1 MKQAYE
7 EYYEP
12 HIGGTLPAFREIE
25 VLPKYKEVTELGHT
39 MRYQLVQRKVFFG
52 LINKTYWV
60 NENNLKWYDAPTV
73 VYYDDYECEG

>member
-12 HIGGTLPAFREIE
+12 HIGGTCPAFREVE
-25 VLPKYKEVTELGHT
+25 VLPKCKEVTEFGHT
-39 MRYQLVQRKVFFG
+39 TVYKLVQRKVFFG

-60 NENNLKWYDAPTV
+60 NENNIKLYDAPLV
-73 VYYDDYECEG
+73 KYYECHCGG

>member
-12 HIGGTLPAFREIE
+12 HISGTCPAFREVE
-25 VLPKYKEVTELGHT
+25 LLPKCKDVTEFGHT
-39 MRYQLVQRKVFFG
+39 THYKLVRRKVFFG

-60 NENNLKWYDAPTV
+60 NQNNIKWYDAPTV
-73 VYYDDYECEG
+73 EYYECHCGG